1 MKTVQNNPDAR
12 NGFASLFPR
21 TGWVRKVASKSRG
34 LAGESFLMPNQ
45 MRAFVNNNRK
55 IMSKLYTQSEMKTID
70 DVLDMASIVQ
80 RDVRD
85 IFPVDRI
92 LLQNAAGCDLH
103 VVPDVS
109 IVLFGRGIISK
120 RWFTSELGARI
131 GNHIFGAQNEEA
143 ARKILRKRWSTPTS
157 PAV

>member
-1 MKTVQNNPDAR
+1 MAGRNPEQKLTQVMKTVQNNPDAR
-12 NGFASLFPR
+12 NGLRRSFLDWM
-21 TGWVRKVASKSRG
+21 GQKVTSKSRG

-92 LLQNAAGCDLH
+92 LLQKCSR
-103 VVPDVS
+103 V
-109 IVLFGRGIISK
+109 R
-120 RWFTSELGARI
+120 
-131 GNHIFGAQNEEA
+131 
-143 ARKILRKRWSTPTS
+143 S
-157 PAV
+157 PCRP